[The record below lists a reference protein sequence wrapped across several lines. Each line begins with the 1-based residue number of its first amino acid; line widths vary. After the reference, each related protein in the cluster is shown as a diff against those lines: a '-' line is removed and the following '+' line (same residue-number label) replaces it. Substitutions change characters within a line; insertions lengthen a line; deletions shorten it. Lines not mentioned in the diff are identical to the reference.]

1 VADALF
7 QATVVENKWILQKPT
22 LKQEE
27 FLKLDCLE
35 ALYGGAAGG
44 AKSSCILMAALQY
57 VDFPGYN
64 AIILRRTYRDLALSG
79 ALMDRS
85 KEWLSGSEARWNE
98 IQHCWAFPK
107 GAKLQFGYLE
117 SEADKYRYQGAEFQ
131 GIFIDELTQF
141 TESQYTY
148 LFSRLRRLENSD
160 VPLRMWSATNPGGLG
175 HNWVK
180 QRFIIEGQTYGRA
193 FVPARLIDNPYIDR
207 ESYIRSLQN
216 LDPVT
221 RRQLLNGDWEAKETY
236 MFKRD
241 WFQTVKDYP
250 HDCSKVSVWDLAK
263 TEEGKAKDPDYTA
276 NCLATMQNG
285 VLYIIRVL
293 HFRGS
298 PNQIEQAMRNCAS
311 QDGVTVPV
319 HIEEERGAA
328 GKNLVDQLRRNVLL
342 GHAVVGEP
350 PSGEKSVR
358 AMPLASA
365 AEAGNVRL
373 VEGVW
378 NSAFLDEIEAFPEGN
393 HDDQVDVAAYAYN
406 ALCNVARPP
415 RVKHA

>member
-1 VADALF
+1 
-7 QATVVENKWILQKPT
+7 VENKWIRQKPT
-22 LKQEE
+22 VKQEE

-98 IQHCWAFPK
+98 IQHCWSFPS

-148 LFSRLRRLENSD
+148 LFSRLRRLGDSD

-180 QRFIIEGQTYGRA
+180 QRFIVEGEKYGRA
-193 FVPARLIDNPYIDR
+193 FVPARLQDNPFIDR
-207 ESYIRSLQN
+207 ESYVRSLQN

-221 RRQLLNGDWEAKETY
+221 RKQLLNGDWEAKETY

-250 HDCSKVSVWDLAK
+250 RDYPKVSVWDLAK

-285 VLYIIRVL
+285 VLYIVRML

-328 GKNLVDQLRRNVLL
+328 GKNLVDQIRRNILL
-342 GHAVVGEP
+342 GYAVIGEP

-373 VEGVW
+373 TEGVW